1 MIMKK
6 WMFFLIGVLTGLVMA
21 FLVYVLFFS
30 NKKEKEVV
38 DKTEVTEEKE
48 DDETTFRLQEGVTL
62 FDEIGNVVNEQS
74 FKVLQV
80 VANDAA
86 LVHGKNEYGYY
97 SGMLYLIT
105 NTDNKYYYDEE
116 IINVPQGK
124 VVRQIGIYKYFA
136 KSWTTKTVP
145 IIIIMDK

>member
-1 MIMKK
+1 MKK

-48 DDETTFRLQEGVTL
+48 DDETTFQSLEGVTL
-62 FDEIGNVVNEQS
+62 FDETGDVVNEQS
-74 FKVLQV
+74 FKVMQV

-86 LVHGKNEYGYY
+86 LVHGKDSYGYY
-97 SGMLYLIT
+97 GMLYLLT

-116 IINVPQGK
+116 IINVPQSK
-124 VVRQIGIYKYFA
+124 VVRQIGVYKYFA

-145 IIIIMDK
+145 IIVMTDK